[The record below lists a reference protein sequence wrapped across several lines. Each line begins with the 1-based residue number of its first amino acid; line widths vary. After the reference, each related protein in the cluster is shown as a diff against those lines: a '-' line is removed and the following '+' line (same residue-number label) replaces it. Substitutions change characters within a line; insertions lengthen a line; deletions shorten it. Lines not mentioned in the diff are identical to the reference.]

1 MSENNECSGS
11 PTRFELPVQADIRL
25 GTEIQA
31 RCRAAL
37 EAEGDV
43 QLHCEM
49 VERVDA
55 AVLQCLAALADG
67 LRAGGRRLEV
77 LNPSTAFSRAVDLVG
92 FTALAS

>member
-1 MSENNECSGS
+1 VSGNDETSAS

-37 EAEGDV
+37 EGEGDV
-43 QLHCEM
+43 QIDCQS

-55 AVLQCLAALADG
+55 AVLQCLVALAGG
-67 LRAGGRRLEV
+67 LRAADRRLE
-77 LNPSTAFSRAVDLVG
+77 LAEPSTAFSRSVSLLGFAGLV
-92 FTALAS
+92 S

>member
-1 MSENNECSGS
+1 MSENNETSGS

-43 QLHCEM
+43 QLDCEA

-55 AVLQCLAALADG
+55 AVLQCLAALANG
-67 LRAGGRRLEV
+67 LQADGRRLELV
-77 LNPSTAFSRAVDLVG
+77 NPSTTFSRSVDLLG
-92 FTALAS
+92 FAALVS

>member
-1 MSENNECSGS
+1 MSENNETSGS

-43 QLHCEM
+43 ELDCEA

-55 AVLQCLAALADG
+55 AVLQCLAALAAG
-67 LRAGGRRLEV
+67 LRDADRQLV
-77 LNPSTAFSRAVDLVG
+77 VVNPSAAFSRSVDLLG
-92 FTALAS
+92 FAALVS

>member
-1 MSENNECSGS
+1 MSENDESSGS
-11 PTRFELPVQADIRL
+11 PTCFELPVQADIRL

-37 EAEGDV
+37 DSEGDV
-43 QLHCEM
+43 QIDCQG

-55 AVLQCLAALADG
+55 AVLQCLVALAGD
-67 LRAGGRRLEV
+67 LRAAGRRLEV
-77 LNPSTAFSRAVDLVG
+77 VDPSAAFSRSVDLLG

>member
-1 MSENNECSGS
+1 MSENNEPSGS

-43 QLHCEM
+43 EINCES

-55 AVLQCLAALADG
+55 AVLQCLAALATG
-67 LRAGGRRLEV
+67 LQAAGRQLAVVDPSAAFGR
-77 LNPSTAFSRAVDLVG
+77 SVDLLG
-92 FTALAS
+92 FASLAS